1 MTEHGDQHHRDTP
14 GSANHAAETTPDH
27 NEPWYSSD
35 RGTSAAR
42 GPLSFLADIVAG
54 VNLSVHTKLLA
65 GYLMGALLVLGMS
78 MLTLVVIS
86 NMSHQLSEL
95 TRLQNQVESASKK
108 SNLVT
113 SQLHFM
119 ALALLTND
127 DSHYANSAEAR
138 REFSEVLALAESKS
152 REEKAEFFQQ
162 LREVND
168 RFATAG
174 AKVLAQSGNP
184 EEATRIHIEEE
195 RPISVEVEQL
205 LAELVSDAKT
215 QMTVAQTGFQSDRR
229 LLSTLSW
236 TFSGVGLAGA
246 LLIGFVMSLAFIRPV
261 RRIDSALAQIAVGD
275 FTQRVVVPNRDE
287 FGTLGTNLNRTTERL
302 GQLYTELH
310 SLNQNLQTRVDQ
322 QVQELERTTRMKRYL
337 SPQLAE
343 SILSGGTDVDLTSR
357 RQELTIFFSDIRGF
371 TAMSERLEPEELVD
385 MLNQYL
391 AEMTEIVFRHGG
403 TLDKYIGDALM
414 VFFGNPVPYEDHAQR
429 AVRTALEM
437 RARLEELQQHWVT
450 RNQELLTMG
459 IGITTGYVTV
469 GNIGSPARLDYTVLG
484 NQVNLAS
491 RLADEAKGGQILVS
505 ERTLLA
511 AGDLVHSTEIDRIQ
525 LEGVSRPIRIF
536 EINDQ

>member
-1 MTEHGDQHHRDTP
+1 MTENGEQHHRDTP
-14 GSANHAAETTPDH
+14 GNTDHSAETAPGH
-27 NEPWYSSD
+27 SEPWNFSD
-35 RGTSAAR
+35 GGTSASR
-42 GPLSFLADIVAG
+42 GPLSYLADVVAG
-54 VNLSVHTKLLA
+54 INLSVHAKLLA
-65 GYLMGALLVLGMS
+65 GYLAGALLVLGMS
-78 MLTLVVIS
+78 ILTLVVIS
-86 NMSHQLSEL
+86 NMNHQVSEL
-95 TRLQNQVESASKK
+95 TRLQNQVESATKK
-108 SNLVT
+108 SSLVA
-113 SQLHFM
+113 SQLDLM

-127 DSHYANSAEAR
+127 DSHYANSAAAR
-138 REFSEVLALAESKS
+138 REFSEVLALAESKG
-152 REEKAEFFQQ
+152 RVEQAEFFQR
-162 LREVND
+162 LREAND

-174 AKVLAQSGNP
+174 AQVLAQSGNP
-184 EEATRIHIEEE
+184 EEAIRIHIEEE

-205 LAELVSDAKT
+205 LAELVSDANT
-215 QMTVAQTGFQSDRR
+215 QMKVAQTGFQSDRR
-229 LLSTLSW
+229 LLSTLGW

-261 RRIDSALAQIAVGD
+261 RRINSALAQIAVGD

-287 FGTLGTNLNRTTERL
+287 FGTLSTNLNRTTERL

-322 QVQELERTTRMKRYL
+322 QVQELERSTRMKRYL

-343 SILSGGTDVDLTSR
+343 SILSGGTDVDLSSR

-429 AVRTALEM
+429 AVMTALEM
-437 RARLEELQQHWVT
+437 RARLEELQQRWVT

-469 GNIGSPARLDYTVLG
+469 GNIGSAARLDYTVLG

-505 ERTLLA
+505 ERTVLA
-511 AGDLVHSTEIDRIQ
+511 AGDMIHSTEIDSVQ
-525 LEGVSRPIRIF
+525 LKGVSRPIRIF